1 MRYAPISRPLFLKVK
16 ELTSDQIQQ
25 LPCFHRA
32 VIPEAYL
39 DVMGHMNIRHYMGLF
54 DEAAWGFF
62 SAFGMT
68 EQFIRSSTSAAFAL
82 EHHVRYLAEVHV
94 GETVAIHTRVNGR
107 TAKRLHFIHFMLNE
121 TTGKLAATLEVIASH
136 ANRDTRRTSPFPDEI
151 AAQIDQFVAEHSLLD
166 WPAPLCGVMRP

>member
-1 MRYAPISRPLFLKVK
+1 MT
-16 ELTSDQIQQ
+16 ELSPTQIHQ

-32 VIPEAYL
+32 TIPEAYL

-62 SAFGMT
+62 HAFGMT
-68 EQFIRSSTSAAFAL
+68 EAFILNSSSAAFAL
-82 EHHVRYLAEVHV
+82 EHHVRYLAEVHL

-107 TAKRLHFIHFMLNE
+107 TAKRIHFMHFMLNE

-136 ANRDTRRTSPFPDEI
+136 ANRDTRRTSPFPAEI
-151 AAQIDQFVAEHSLLD
+151 ASQIDQFVAEHSQLD
-166 WPAPLCGVMRP
+166 WVAPLCGVMRP

>member
-1 MRYAPISRPLFLKVK
+1 MK
-16 ELTSDQIQQ
+16 EPTLTQIQQ

-32 VIPEAYL
+32 TIPEEYL

-68 EQFIRSSTSAAFAL
+68 EAFIRSSSSAAFAL

-107 TAKRLHFIHFMLNE
+107 TTKRLHFIHFMRNE
-121 TTGKLAATLEVIASH
+121 TTGSLAATLEVIASH

-151 AAQIDQFVAEHSLLD
+151 AAQIDHFVAVHSLLD
-166 WPAPLCGVMRP
+166 WAAPLCGVMRP

>member
-1 MRYAPISRPLFLKVK
+1 MT
-16 ELTSDQIQQ
+16 ELSPTQIHQ

-32 VIPEAYL
+32 TIPEAYL

-54 DEAAWGFF
+54 DDAAWDFF
-62 SAFGMT
+62 AAFGMDLAYYDG
-68 EQFIRSSTSAAFAL
+68 SSGGAFAL

-107 TAKRLHFIHFMLNE
+107 TAKRIHFMHFMLNE

-136 ANRDTRRTSPFPDEI
+136 ANRDTRRTSPFPAEI
-151 AAQIDQFVAEHSLLD
+151 ASQIDQFVAEHSQLD
-166 WPAPLCGVMRP
+166 WVAPLCGVMRP

>member
-1 MRYAPISRPLFLKVK
+1 MK
-16 ELTSDQIQQ
+16 EPTFIQIQQ

-32 VIPEAYL
+32 TIPEAFL

-68 EQFIRSSTSAAFAL
+68 EQFIRSSSSAAFAL
-82 EHHVRYLAEVHV
+82 EHHVRYLAEVHL

-107 TAKRLHFIHFMLNE
+107 TAKRIHFIHFMLNE
-121 TTGKLAATLEVIASH
+121 TCGKLAATLEVIASH

-151 AAQIDQFVAEHSLLD
+151 AAQIDKFVVAHSLLD
-166 WPAPLCGVMRP
+166 WQAPLCGVMRP

>member
-1 MRYAPISRPLFLKVK
+1 MK
-16 ELTSDQIQQ
+16 ELTLTQIHQ

-32 VIPEAYL
+32 IIPEAYL

-54 DEAAWGFF
+54 DDAAWGFF
-62 SAFGMT
+62 ASFGMT
-68 EQFIRSSTSAAFAL
+68 EAFFRGSTSAAFAL
-82 EHHVRYLAEVHV
+82 EHPVRYLAEVHL

-107 TAKRLHFIHFMLNE
+107 TAKRIHFIHFMLNE

-151 AAQIDQFVAEHSLLD
+151 ATQIDQFVAVQSQLD
-166 WPAPLCGVMRP
+166 WVAPLCGVMRP